1 MGEALAPSPHTA
13 KMVGDRSALLHEQKK
28 TSLKLSSRFKSSCF
42 ARVNTETNPL
52 THQVGAY
59 VQNHL
64 AVNVTAAAQKPF
76 GDSWIHLGSS
86 WRVSSGQNYENK
98 CFPDGDSTRGPRA
111 SEFSLSK
118 HMVFSDCFSFL

>member
-13 KMVGDRSALLHEQKK
+13 KMVGDRSALLHEQKE
-28 TSLKLSSRFKSSCF
+28 TSFKLSKIKSSCV

-52 THQVGAY
+52 THQVGAF
-59 VQNHL
+59 VHNHL

-76 GDSWIHLGSS
+76 GDSWIHLGCS
-86 WRVSSGQNYENK
+86 WRVSSGQNDENK
-98 CFPDGDSTRGPRA
+98 CSPGGDRTRGPRV

-118 HMVFSDCFSFL
+118 HMVFSD